1 MSASVRRSTTF
12 VSNREWCVQDLDWMP
27 SGYRYEILNGVLY
40 MEALPYWPHPLVIE
54 NLQRTL
60 GVWIW
65 QHDLGHLF
73 SPQTGI
79 YYSETQYVDPD
90 LLFVRQNQTPEDDE
104 GLLRQAT
111 LVIEV
116 ISQSNTRAPR
126 TEREA
131 LFHLVEVQEIWHVD
145 PKQKSVEVCVRRR
158 MGYESSALFRDS
170 DEVTSTLFPGFAIPL
185 SELWR
190 RNVTSS

>member
-1 MSASVRRSTTF
+1 
-12 VSNREWCVQDLDWMP
+12 MP
-27 SGYRYEILNGVLY
+27 PGYRYEILNGVLY
-40 MEALPYWPHPLVIE
+40 MAAMSFWPHPLIIE

-90 LLFVRQNQTPEDDE
+90 LLFVSHDQTPKVKER
-104 GLLRQAT
+104 LRQAT

-116 ISQSNTRAPR
+116 VSESNTSAPR
-126 TEREA
+126 GEREA
-131 LFHLVEVQEIWHVD
+131 LFHRANVREIWYAD
-145 PKQKSVEVCVRRR
+145 PEAESVEVCERTDYGYSVRHV
-158 MGYESSALFRDS
+158 FRTGETLQS
-170 DEVTSTLFPGFAIPL
+170 NLFPGFAVPV
-185 SELWR
+185 SHLWR
-190 RNVTSS
+190 SRVTSD